1 MAKED
6 CFAYVNKNKCLA
18 LRKLDCDGCSFYQT
32 VSQLKKAREKAKAEN
47 MPKSNIESAIAKA
60 MNKNL
65 NNLWR
70 CFYDNKRIFITG
82 LSPRPKD

>member
-32 VSQLKKAREKAKAEN
+32 VSQLKKAREKAKNA
-47 MPKSNIESAIAKA
+47 
-60 MNKNL
+60 
-65 NNLWR
+65 
-70 CFYDNKRIFITG
+70 
-82 LSPRPKD
+82 